1 MLVKIIACL
10 CLIALSVTHAYAD
23 LIEPSVRVDFVEGYF
38 GGFGKLS
45 LSAVVFGIAV
55 IVLVAGYMRKKR

>member
-1 MLVKIIACL
+1 MLVKIIAGL
-10 CLIALSVTHAYAD
+10 CLIVVSVTAAYAD
-23 LIEPSVRVDFVEGYF
+23 LIEPSINVNFVEGYF

>member
-1 MLVKIIACL
+1 MLVKVIACL
-10 CLIALSVTHAYAD
+10 CLILMSVTAAYAD
-23 LIEPSVRVDFVEGYF
+23 LIEPSLNVDFVEGYF

-55 IVLVAGYMRKKR
+55 IVWVAGYMRKKK